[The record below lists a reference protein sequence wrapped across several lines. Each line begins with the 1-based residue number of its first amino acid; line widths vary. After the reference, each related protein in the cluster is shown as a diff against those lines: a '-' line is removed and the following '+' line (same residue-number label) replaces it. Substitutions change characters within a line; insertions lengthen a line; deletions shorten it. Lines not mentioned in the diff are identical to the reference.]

1 MFERFTDQARRA
13 VVLAQEEARIFNHN
27 YIGTEHLLLGL
38 LQEGEGT
45 AARALESMGITAEA
59 ARSVVEA
66 RVRRGRA
73 QPTGRI
79 PFTPAAKKS
88 LEGSLTEA
96 VGLGQDYIGTGHVLL
111 ALIRT
116 GEGVAVEALVSLGA
130 DLDQVRERVSQRLPD
145 DTERRPAAGLRR
157 ATLREEPRQAG
168 IGALFD
174 VIDDRL
180 GAIEQHL
187 GITRAEAEPGRG
199 AGPGSAPGEGSG
211 RADDAARL
219 RTEVDRL
226 RTLLREHGIDPGDAE
241 DPPAA
246 AG

>member
-13 VVLAQEEARIFNHN
+13 VVLAQEEARTFNHN

-38 LQEGEGT
+38 LREGEGT

-66 RVRRGRA
+66 RVGRGGA

-96 VGLGQDYIGTGHVLL
+96 VGLGHDYIGTGHVLL

-130 DLDQVRERVSQRLPD
+130 DLDQIRERVGQRLPD
-145 DTERRPAAGLRR
+145 DTERQPAGGLR
-157 ATLREEPRQAG
+157 ATPREEPRQAG
-168 IGALFD
+168 IVALFD
-174 VIDDRL
+174 AIDDRL
-180 GAIEQHL
+180 SAIEQHL
-187 GITRAEAEPGRG
+187 GITRAEAWPGRG
-199 AGPGSAPGEGSG
+199 TGPGSAPGEGSG
-211 RADDAARL
+211 GADDAARL
-219 RTEVDRL
+219 RTEADRL

-241 DPPAA
+241 DPS
-246 AG
+246 AGAG

>member
-13 VVLAQEEARIFNHN
+13 VVLAQEEARTFNHN
-27 YIGTEHLLLGL
+27 YVGTEHLLLGL
-38 LQEGEGT
+38 LREGEGT

-66 RVRRGRA
+66 RVGRGGA
-73 QPTGRI
+73 QPTGGI

-96 VGLGQDYIGTGHVLL
+96 VGLGHDYIGTGHVLL

-130 DLDQVRERVSQRLPD
+130 DLDQIRERVGQRLPD
-145 DTERRPAAGLRR
+145 DTERQPAGGLR
-157 ATLREEPRQAG
+157 ATPGEEPRQAG
-168 IGALFD
+168 IVALFD
-174 VIDDRL
+174 AIDDRL
-180 GAIEQHL
+180 SAIEQHL
-187 GITRAEAEPGRG
+187 GITRAEAWPGRG
-199 AGPGSAPGEGSG
+199 TDPGSAPGEGSG
-211 RADDAARL
+211 GADDAARL
-219 RTEVDRL
+219 RTEADRL

-241 DPPAA
+241 DPS
-246 AG
+246 AGAG

>member
-27 YIGTEHLLLGL
+27 YIGTEHLLLGVL
-38 LQEGEGT
+38 REGEGT
-45 AARALESMGITAEA
+45 AAQALGSMGITAEA

-66 RVRRGRA
+66 RVGRGRA
-73 QPTGRI
+73 QPTGHI
-79 PFTPAAKKS
+79 PFTPAVKKS

-116 GEGVAVEALVSLGA
+116 GEGEAVETLVSLGV
-130 DLDQVRERVSQRLPD
+130 DLDQVRERVNQRLPD
-145 DTERRPAAGLRR
+145 DTERQPAGGPRR
-157 ATLREEPRQAG
+157 AMPRAEPRQAG
-168 IGALFD
+168 IAALFD
-174 VIDDRL
+174 AIDDRL
-180 GAIEQHL
+180 SAIEQHL
-187 GITRAEAEPGRG
+187 GMTRAEAEPAGG
-199 AGPGSAPGEGSG
+199 TGPGSTPGEGSG
-211 RADDAARL
+211 GADDAARL

-241 DPPAA
+241 DPSAA